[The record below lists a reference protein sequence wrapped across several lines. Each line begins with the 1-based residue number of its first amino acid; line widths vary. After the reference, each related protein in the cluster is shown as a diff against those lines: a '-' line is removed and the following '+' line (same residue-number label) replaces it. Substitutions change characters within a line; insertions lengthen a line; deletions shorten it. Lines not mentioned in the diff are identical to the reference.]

1 MDEKHLPR
9 NHTRMQGATYRI
21 KICLLWV
28 GTAVMAMV
36 FVFDFYD
43 LFIGRYQRQAPTT
56 FKYHGEH
63 ITWTPCGDLK
73 GSHIECSNIT
83 VPMDQ
88 FDLEN
93 SRDKTFTIPLFRL
106 RSEKATQNLIMNP
119 GGPGASGFDLLYSG
133 GEQIRTIVGDGFHLL
148 SFDPRGVNTST
159 PVATCYP
166 DAKTAAALSG
176 VRASNPVTDSP
187 EVYAWT
193 QNFVKACADTMGE
206 HAKYVNTP
214 QTAAD
219 MNNILDALGQR
230 DMIYWGFSYGTLLGQ
245 TYAGLYPERAKRV
258 IIDGVVNQWQRYE
271 GHYEEESM
279 VDTDTVLD
287 GFFDE
292 CIKAGA
298 TNCRLS
304 SLATSKEELRDTVL
318 SFMVKLRDQPI
329 SVYINNT
336 IYGLLN
342 HDMVWYNGIF
352 RALYKPPSWFALA
365 DNLYELMQGN
375 ATPAF
380 IAYSTGE
387 RMPDQSFAFIFLNDG
402 LSGPKHWPEG
412 REALLN
418 KVTPWLNESLFSES
432 SFKLYYMKQ
441 QWAIPKTHSYV
452 PRKGVKTA
460 HPLLI
465 LSTSYDPVCPL
476 VSARSANEAF
486 VGSQIVEV
494 KGYGHCSVA
503 AASVCL
509 ARHVRAF
516 LYEGRIPSGY
526 TQCEVD
532 APYFVQPDGN
542 GLVSAQR
549 EFEDAEDEKIH
560 LAQLEMARDWEF
572 AWPIL
577 S

>member
-1 MDEKHLPR
+1 
-9 NHTRMQGATYRI
+9 
-21 KICLLWV
+21 
-28 GTAVMAMV
+28 
-36 FVFDFYD
+36 
-43 LFIGRYQRQAPTT
+43 
-56 FKYHGEH
+56 
-63 ITWTPCGDLK
+63 
-73 GSHIECSNIT
+73 
-83 VPMDQ
+83 MDQ

-93 SRDKTFTIPLFRL
+93 SRDKTFTILLVRL

-119 GGPGASGFDLLYSG
+119 GGPGASGFDFLYSG

-166 DAKTAAALSG
+166 DAKTAAILSG

-206 HAKYVNTP
+206 HAKYINTP

-245 TYAGLYPERAKRV
+245 TYAGLYPERTKRV

-287 GFFDE
+287 AFFDE
-292 CIKAGA
+292 CIKAGP
-298 TNCRLS
+298 TNCPLS

-318 SFMVKLRDQPI
+318 SFMVNLRDQPI

-336 IYGLLN
+336 FYGLLN

-365 DNLYELMQGN
+365 DNLYELMQCN
-375 ATPAF
+375 APPAF

-402 LSGPKHWPEG
+402 LSSSKHWPEG
-412 REALLN
+412 RAALLN

-441 QWAIPKTHSYV
+441 QWAIPKTY
-452 PRKGVKTA
+452 
-460 HPLLI
+460 
-465 LSTSYDPVCPL
+465 
-476 VSARSANEAF
+476 
-486 VGSQIVEV
+486 
-494 KGYGHCSVA
+494 
-503 AASVCL
+503 
-509 ARHVRAF
+509 
-516 LYEGRIPSGY
+516 
-526 TQCEVD
+526 
-532 APYFVQPDGN
+532 
-542 GLVSAQR
+542 
-549 EFEDAEDEKIH
+549 
-560 LAQLEMARDWEF
+560 
-572 AWPIL
+572 
-577 S
+577 